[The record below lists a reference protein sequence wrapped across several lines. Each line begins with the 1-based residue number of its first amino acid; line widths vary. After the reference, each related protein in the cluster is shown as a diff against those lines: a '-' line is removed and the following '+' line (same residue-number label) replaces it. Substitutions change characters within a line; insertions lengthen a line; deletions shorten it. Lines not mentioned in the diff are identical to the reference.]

1 MTCRCFRCLR
11 TFRPLWKWFINQD
24 LVTKQPVVKFL
35 SSRAAAAHRV
45 VVPLQ
50 AFLRSLMA
58 LSELGL
64 MYPIMVHRRQAK
76 VIKLFILMDVD
87 TQTHTTTRTWAPSYL
102 SYHTPLLTPKHTN
115 TPPDQ
120 AGREEGSQYLRSC
133 SYLVPRSRSASHCRQ
148 TIEFSTMQLS
158 ACSVW
163 AVLEVSHVITCAGLF
178 LLADGRALFL
188 KDKSDLTVT
197 LHTDMRTADLLSC
210 NSFKL
215 RQPLTLVWVL
225 EHFQPSCLQ
234 DVELKLVSVGF
245 FGSASTRS
253 DRSCSYTL
261 ASLTFS
267 QLLQLFPLLWARYV
281 FRLFPSLFVK
291 LTIQPSNHLF
301 EPITT
306 LSAGL
311 ACFSCFL
318 MTASSFFLWILLANH
333 FNHEVCSL
341 FKPQPCQLL
350 ILNHLTM

>member
-163 AVLEVSHVITCAGLF
+163 AVLEVFTRHYVCWFVSV
-178 LLADGRALFL
+178 GRRPSLVF
-188 KDKSDLTVT
+188 KRQVRPYSN
-197 LHTDMRTADLLSC
+197 TDMRTADLLSC
-210 NSFKL
+210 NDFKL
-215 RQPLTLVWVL
+215 RQPFTLVWVL

-281 FRLFPSLFVK
+281 FRVYFRLF
-291 LTIQPSNHLF
+291 
-301 EPITT
+301 
-306 LSAGL
+306 
-311 ACFSCFL
+311 
-318 MTASSFFLWILLANH
+318 LLN
-333 FNHEVCSL
+333 
-341 FKPQPCQLL
+341 
-350 ILNHLTM
+350 

>member
-35 SSRAAAAHRV
+35 SSGAAAAHRV

-87 TQTHTTTRTWAPSYL
+87 TQTHTTTRTWAPSSL

-133 SYLVPRSRSASHCRQ
+133 SYLVPRSRSVSRCRQ
-148 TIEFSTMQLS
+148 TIEFSTIAALS
-158 ACSVW
+158 LLSLSGPGGFHTSLH
-163 AVLEVSHVITCAGLF
+163 VLVLF

-188 KDKSDLTVT
+188 RDKSDLTVT
-197 LHTDMRTADLLSC
+197 LYTDKRTANLLSC
-210 NSFKL
+210 NGFKL
-215 RQPLTLVWVL
+215 RQPLTSVWVR
-225 EHFQPSCLQ
+225 EHFQPSCL
-234 DVELKLVSVGF
+234 
-245 FGSASTRS
+245 
-253 DRSCSYTL
+253 
-261 ASLTFS
+261 
-267 QLLQLFPLLWARYV
+267 
-281 FRLFPSLFVK
+281 
-291 LTIQPSNHLF
+291 
-301 EPITT
+301 
-306 LSAGL
+306 
-311 ACFSCFL
+311 
-318 MTASSFFLWILLANH
+318 
-333 FNHEVCSL
+333 
-341 FKPQPCQLL
+341 
-350 ILNHLTM
+350 

>member
-24 LVTKQPVVKFL
+24 LVTEQPVVKFL

-163 AVLEVSHVITCAGLF
+163 AVLEVFTRHYVCWF
-178 LLADGRALFL
+178 
-188 KDKSDLTVT
+188 
-197 LHTDMRTADLLSC
+197 
-210 NSFKL
+210 
-215 RQPLTLVWVL
+215 
-225 EHFQPSCLQ
+225 
-234 DVELKLVSVGF
+234 VSVGRQPSLVF
-245 FGSASTRS
+245 KRQVRPYSNTSHRHENCWFTLLQRLQTPTAVHVSLSAR
-253 DRSCSYTL
+253 
-261 ASLTFS
+261 TFS
-267 QLLQLFPLLWARYV
+267 AIVSVRCWTETGQCWFLWFCLHEEWQELQLHVRIPDF
-281 FRLFPSLFVK
+281 
-291 LTIQPSNHLF
+291 
-301 EPITT
+301 
-306 LSAGL
+306 
-311 ACFSCFL
+311 
-318 MTASSFFLWILLANH
+318 
-333 FNHEVCSL
+333 
-341 FKPQPCQLL
+341 
-350 ILNHLTM
+350 